1 MQNTLTYIF
10 LFPLLVALIM
20 LFIPAQQ
27 QKVFRSLAF
36 AAVAIQ
42 LILSIFLAIQFD
54 RDLVGESWENM
65 FQFVEQMDWI
75 NLSFGSIGSI
85 KIQYYLGV
93 DGIGLPLVVLSSF
106 VLLIGVISSWNIQE
120 KVKGYFILYLILSS
134 SILGCFIA
142 LDFIL
147 FYI

>member
-42 LILSIFLAIQFD
+42 LILSIFLAFHFD
-54 RDLVGESWENM
+54 RDLVSIRRANGLDQLIFWINRIDQNPVLPGCRWDRVTTCGAFKFCALDRGDFFLEYSGESERL
-65 FQFVEQMDWI
+65 FHS
-75 NLSFGSIGSI
+75 LSDSKLKHHWVFHCTGLLLI
-85 KIQYYLGV
+85 
-93 DGIGLPLVVLSSF
+93 LPLF
-106 VLLIGVISSWNIQE
+106 
-120 KVKGYFILYLILSS
+120 
-134 SILGCFIA
+134 
-142 LDFIL
+142 
-147 FYI
+147 